1 MRQCMVEKRCKET
14 VEDFVAM
21 KCERD
26 GPALPNQVQ
35 PQSIHE
41 SIFKE
46 IDVIVSFYKRMEWEL
61 RTALDTPIKLM
72 HIFRIAKV
80 FLISQQKPHPPP

>member
-1 MRQCMVEKRCKET
+1 VLILQTKIDGLKAMRQSMIEKRYKET
-14 VEDFVAM
+14 VEDFVGM

-41 SIFKE
+41 SIFK
-46 IDVIVSFYKRMEWEL
+46 
-61 RTALDTPIKLM
+61 
-72 HIFRIAKV
+72 
-80 FLISQQKPHPPP
+80 